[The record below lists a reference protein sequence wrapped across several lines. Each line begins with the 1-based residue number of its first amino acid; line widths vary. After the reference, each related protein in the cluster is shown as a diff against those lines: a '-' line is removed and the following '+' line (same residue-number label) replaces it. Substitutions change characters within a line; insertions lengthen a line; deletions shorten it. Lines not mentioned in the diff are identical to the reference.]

1 MSDHIT
7 RILAIRHGETAW
19 NQDGRI
25 QGHIDIPLN
34 DTGRWQAQRMAEA
47 VAEEG
52 VDVLYTSD
60 LTRAFETAGA
70 IADVTGLPLTAEPGL
85 RERRFGRFEG
95 MTQVEVAARWPEDGR
110 RWRARDPAYAPEG
123 GETLLDFYERCVQT
137 ATRLASQHPGKTVAL
152 IAHGGVLDCFYR
164 AANRVALDVP
174 RTWVIS
180 NASINRLLY
189 SPEGFSLLSWADVRH
204 LEHGG
209 LDESTDG
216 ALAPA

>member
-1 MSDHIT
+1 MSEHIT

-47 VAEEG
+47 VADEG
-52 VDVLYTSD
+52 VDVLYASD
-60 LTRAFETAGA
+60 LSRAFDTAHA

-95 MTQVEVAARWPEDGR
+95 MTQLEVSSRWPDDGR
-110 RWRARDPAYAPEG
+110 RWRERDPAYAPEG
-123 GETLLDFYERCVQT
+123 GETLQDFYDRCVAT
-137 ATRLASQHPGKTVAL
+137 ATRLASLHPGQTVAL
-152 IAHGGVLDCFYR
+152 VAHGGVLDCFYR
-164 AANRVALDVP
+164 AANRVALNVP

-204 LEHGG
+204 LESGG

-216 ALAPA
+216 VLAPA